1 MSLVTVCLFGR
12 GNSLRDPAS
21 KAYEQVFAPHH
32 GWAIRKAVSAG
43 MYALPT
49 KEQLLKK
56 LNEDGKSRIKFACT
70 FIEL

>member
-1 MSLVTVCLFGR
+1 MVSDYGR

-21 KAYEQVFAPHH
+21 KAYAQVFAPHH
-32 GWAIRKAVSAG
+32 GWAIRKAVAAG

-56 LNEDGKSRIKFACT
+56 LNEDGK
-70 FIEL
+70 